1 MGAGFSRMNSLTVVQ
16 TSQGLAEYLL
26 KEHTPLP
33 DSAGIVVGYDARH
46 NSKKFAELA
55 AMVFL
60 AKGFR
65 VFWYNA
71 FVHTPMVPFGVNLL
85 EAVAGVMITASHNPA
100 QDNGYKVY
108 GSNSCQINS
117 PTDAHVA
124 AAILSYLEPTTWQEQ
139 TESPRKELVL
149 PFVKS
154 QYIHSLAK
162 YISLQ
167 FPTKLS
173 NCPQFVYTPLHG
185 VGLEYLTEA
194 LEKLGIFKL
203 MATVE
208 QQAEPNPDFPTLR
221 YPNPEEK
228 GALDLAIATA
238 DRNGLHLVLAN
249 DPDADRLAVA
259 EKVGDKWQ
267 AFTGDQIGVLI
278 ASFLFENMDNR
289 YHTNSFVLTTAV
301 SSQMLA
307 FMAQEQGFRFEET
320 LTGFKWLG
328 NRASDSY
335 TKLGHGPVL
344 FGYEE
349 ALGYMFPSVV
359 LDKDGVLASIVF
371 LSACAKWASPWAKLQ
386 ELYHKYGYFQT
397 VNTYWRSPDI
407 ATTAKIFAKVRSLG
421 NPFPS
426 ALDNR
431 DCLRWRDLTKG
442 YDSGTKDNVP
452 ILPSSDNMQMITCW
466 LSGTETDQGIRF
478 TVRASGTEPKIKS
491 KASQHQLV
499 LQTVTIFFQYILSV

>member
-26 KEHTPLP
+26 KEHGPLP

-46 NSKKFAELA
+46 NSKRFAELA
-55 AMVFL
+55 ATVFL
-60 AKGFR
+60 AKGFK

-85 EAVAGVMITASHNPA
+85 KAVAGVMITASHNPA

-117 PTDAHVA
+117 PADALIA
-124 AAILSYLEPTTWQEQ
+124 AAILSNLEPTTWQEQ
-139 TESPRKELVL
+139 TESPRKEPVL

-154 QYIHSLAK
+154 QYMLSLAK

-167 FPTKLS
+167 FPTELKY
-173 NCPQFVYTPLHG
+173 CPQFVYTPLHG

-194 LEKLGIFKL
+194 LEQLGVSKF
-203 MATVE
+203 MVVVE
-208 QQAEPNPDFPTLR
+208 QQAEPNPEFPTVK

-228 GALDLAIATA
+228 GALDLAMATA
-238 DRNGLHLVLAN
+238 DEKGFQLVLAN
-249 DPDADRLAVA
+249 DPDADRFAVA
-259 EKVGDKWQ
+259 EKVGDKWHS
-267 AFTGDQIGVLI
+267 FTGDQIGVLI
-278 ASFLFENMDNR
+278 ASFLFENVGDRHHAN
-289 YHTNSFVLTTAV
+289 YFVLSTAV

-307 FMAQEQGFRFEET
+307 FMAQDQGFRFEET

-328 NRASDSY
+328 NRASNSHIEI
-335 TKLGHGPVL
+335 GHGPVL

-349 ALGYMFPSVV
+349 ALGYMFPNVV
-359 LDKDGVLASIVF
+359 LDKDGVVASLVF

-386 ELYHKYGYFQT
+386 ELYEKNGYFQT

-407 ATTAKIFAKVRSLG
+407 AITAKVFAKVRSLG
-421 NPFPS
+421 NPFPH

-431 DCLRWRDLTKG
+431 KFLRWRDLTKG

-452 ILPSSDNMQMITCW
+452 ILPSSDDTQMITCW
-466 LSGTETDQGIRF
+466 LSGTDTDQGIRF
-478 TVRASGTEPKIKS
+478 TIRASGTEPKIKS
-491 KASQHQLV
+491 K
-499 LQTVTIFFQYILSV
+499 TF

>member
-1 MGAGFSRMNSLTVVQ
+1 MGAGFSRMNSLTIVQ

-26 KEHTPLP
+26 KEHSPLP

-46 NSKKFAELA
+46 NSRRFAELA
-55 AMVFL
+55 TTVFI
-60 AKGFR
+60 AKGFK

-85 EAVAGVMITASHNPA
+85 KAVAGVMITASHNPA

-117 PTDAHVA
+117 PVDAQIA
-124 AAILSYLEPTTWQEQ
+124 AAILSNLEPTTWQEQ
-139 TESPRKELVL
+139 EESPRKEPVL

-154 QYIHSLAK
+154 QYMLSLAR
-162 YISLQ
+162 YISLK
-167 FPTKLS
+167 FPTELK

-185 VGLEYLTEA
+185 VGLEYFTKA
-194 LEKLGIFKL
+194 LEQLGISGL
-203 MATVE
+203 MAVVE
-208 QQAEPNPDFPTLR
+208 QQAEPNPDFPTVK

-228 GALDLAIATA
+228 GALDLAMAAA
-238 DRNGLHLVLAN
+238 DGKGLHLVLAN
-249 DPDADRLAVA
+249 DPDADRFAVA
-259 EKVGDKWQ
+259 EKVGDKWHP
-267 AFTGDQIGVLI
+267 FTGDQIGILI
-278 ASFLFENMDNR
+278 ASFLFENIDGR
-289 YHTNSFVLTTAV
+289 HHASFFVLTTAV

-307 FMAQEQGFRFEET
+307 LMAKDKGFRFEET

-328 NRASDSY
+328 NRASNSSI
-335 TKLGHGPVL
+335 KIEQIPVL

-359 LDKDGVLASIVF
+359 LDKDGIVANLVF

-386 ELYHKYGYFQT
+386 ELYQKYGYFQT
-397 VNTYWRSPDI
+397 INTYWISPDI
-407 ATTAKIFAKVRSLG
+407 ATTAKVFAKVRSLG
-421 NPFPS
+421 NPFPH
-426 ALDNR
+426 ALNNR
-431 DCLRWRDLTKG
+431 RVLRWRDLTKG

-452 ILPSSDNMQMITCW
+452 ILPSSYNTQMITCW
-466 LSGTETDQGIRF
+466 LSETDTDQGIRF

-491 KASQHQLV
+491 KA
-499 LQTVTIFFQYILSV
+499 F

>member
-26 KEHTPLP
+26 KEYGPLP
-33 DSAGIVVGYDARH
+33 ASAGIVVGYDARH
-46 NSKKFAELA
+46 NSKRFAELA
-55 AMVFL
+55 ATVFL
-60 AKGFR
+60 AKGFK

-85 EAVAGVMITASHNPA
+85 KAVAGVMITASHNPA

-117 PTDAHVA
+117 PADAQIA
-124 AAILSYLEPTTWQEQ
+124 AAILSNLEPTTWQEQ
-139 TESPRKELVL
+139 TESPRKEAVL

-154 QYIHSLAK
+154 QYMLSLAK
-162 YISLQ
+162 YITLQ
-167 FPTKLS
+167 FPTELK
-173 NCPQFVYTPLHG
+173 NYPQFVYTPLHG

-194 LEKLGIFKL
+194 LEQLGVSEL
-203 MATVE
+203 MAVVE
-208 QQAEPNPDFPTLR
+208 QQAEPNAEFPTVK

-228 GALDLAIATA
+228 GALDLAMATA
-238 DRNGLHLVLAN
+238 DGKGLHLVLAN
-249 DPDADRLAVA
+249 DPDADRFAVA
-259 EKVGDKWQ
+259 EKVGDKWHQ
-267 AFTGDQIGVLI
+267 FTGDQIGVLI
-278 ASFLFENMDNR
+278 ASFLFENIDNR
-289 YHTNSFVLTTAV
+289 HHVNSFVLTTAV

-307 FMAQEQGFRFEET
+307 FMAQDQGFRFEET

-328 NRASDSY
+328 NRASNPHM
-335 TKLGHGPVL
+335 KIGHGPVL

-359 LDKDGVLASIVF
+359 LDKDGIVASLVF

-386 ELYHKYGYFQT
+386 ELYQKYGYFQT

-407 ATTAKIFAKVRSLG
+407 ATTVKVFAKVRSLG
-421 NPFPS
+421 NPFPH

-431 DCLRWRDLTKG
+431 KFLRWRDLTKG
-442 YDSGTKDNVP
+442 YDSGAEDNVP
-452 ILPSSDNMQMITCW
+452 VLPSSNNTQMITCW
-466 LSGTETDQGIRF
+466 LSGTDTDHGIRF

-491 KASQHQLV
+491 K
-499 LQTVTIFFQYILSV
+499 IFLISMGDAGDNDLFF